1 VTELSTLTGQ
11 LSPVSDERIVR
22 AVEACSAD
30 TMRQHTRT
38 AGHVRVAKVGDSKR
52 RLNDEHLEIFQNQY
66 AELISRLGYEVR
78 APRSS

>member
-30 TMRQHTRT
+30 TMRQHT
-38 AGHVRVAKVGDSKR
+38 KR